1 MLNSFSNVGKV
12 YPVNAIYAPMCMNL
26 ETDYVKATAEKV
38 EEIILADEPGER
50 GGILA
55 FFAEAGQAERAA
67 RILEAKASAALQ
79 RAQLYQL
86 HGRLQLEDQRKVFN
100 HNQSKSCW
108 GCVLTGSITLNLV

>member
-1 MLNSFSNVGKV
+1 MMVLSTGKV
-12 YPVNAIYAPMCMNL
+12 FPVNAIYAPMCMNL

-67 RILEAKASAALQ
+67 RILEAKGSPALQ

-100 HNQSKSCW
+100 HDQSKSPL
-108 GCVLTGSITLNLV
+108 VHLTN

>member
-1 MLNSFSNVGKV
+1 MVHSIIITGKV
-12 YPVNAIYAPMCMNL
+12 YPVNAIHAPMCMNL

-38 EEIILADEPGER
+38 EEIILSDEPEER

-67 RILEAKASAALQ
+67 RILEAKASPALQ

-100 HNQSKSCW
+100 HNQSKN
-108 GCVLTGSITLNLV
+108 GCGCIP